1 MPHQNTVCSTTSRI
15 VLKVHDCKGRK
26 KLCDRHFLWVSTNF
40 SFQRQRNF
48 SSFYELAI
56 WLEFQKVIV
65 FFFFFA
71 RDRKGLFLFCAISR
85 FVKLAAI
92 STFVC
97 TKGKE
102 GKLNRTKVGQQLTF
116 STNLRHHKRS
126 TN

>member
-1 MPHQNTVCSTTSRI
+1 MTVKEGKNFVTGIFYECQPTFLFRDKEIFHHFMSS
-15 VLKVHDCKGRK
+15 LFDSNFK
-26 KLCDRHFLWVSTNF
+26 KLL
-40 SFQRQRNF
+40 
-48 SSFYELAI
+48 L
-56 WLEFQKVIV
+56 
-65 FFFFFA
+65 FFFA

-116 STNLRHHKRS
+116 STNLRHKRS